1 MSLILASAS
10 PRRRELLDAAG
21 IEFRVVVSRFDE
33 NTLRHLR
40 PLTQARL
47 GARGKAEEVGAR
59 HPGDW
64 VLGSDTV
71 VALDGE
77 AMGKPRDGVEAS
89 RMLRRLSAREHA
101 VISAVCLLSP
111 DGRRAEGHGVSRVA
125 FRALASD
132 EINEYAATGEP
143 LDKAG
148 AYAIQGAA
156 GEFAALVGGSVDTVI
171 GLPLHVVR
179 RLGRRLGCPQ
189 IAGNGSA
196 PVLW

>member
-1 MSLILASAS
+1 VSLVLASAS
-10 PRRRELLDAAG
+10 PRRHELLAAAG
-21 IEFRVVVSRFDE
+21 IEFVVVVSGFDE
-33 NTLRHLR
+33 TSLRHLP
-40 PLTQARL
+40 PLTQARAA
-47 GARGKAEEVGAR
+47 ARGKAEEVAAR
-59 HPGDW
+59 HPVDW
-64 VLGSDTV
+64 VLGADTV

-77 AMGKPRDGVEAS
+77 ALGKPRDGVEAS

-101 VISAVCLLSP
+101 VISAVCLLAP
-111 DGRRAEGHGVSRVA
+111 DGRRAQGHGISRVA
-125 FRALASD
+125 FRALESH

-179 RLGRRLGCPQ
+179 RLGRTLGCPEV
-189 IAGNGSA
+189 AGHG
-196 PVLW
+196 